1 MNARGE
7 PPSLR
12 IVLSFHILIKVY
24 IHVYTYIKSC
34 ASICYMLLFKLTEKL
49 DEYKVP
55 YCIVGGLA
63 VALHGYVRVTMDIDI
78 VIQISDKNFELCEK
92 VLKDL
97 GFESK
102 IPVTAKEI
110 SKFRKE
116 YIEKRNLIAWSFYNK
131 KNPFEVVDILL
142 THDQK
147 KLDVEKIEIYGKKI
161 SLVSKKDLIKMK
173 QESGRP
179 QDLIDIEELKK
190 KK

>member
-1 MNARGE
+1 
-7 PPSLR
+7 
-12 IVLSFHILIKVY
+12 
-24 IHVYTYIKSC
+24 
-34 ASICYMLLFKLTEKL
+34 MLLFKLTEKL